1 MFELKHEEVSQL
13 PAWARKVE
21 ERLKRMDRRREE
33 RQALGGTAMAVFADR
48 GSAAKIAQVELVDS
62 GATGVGVRSYVNVD
76 KGSSFTLTPD
86 NVLLPKVTGTVVRC
100 IRDGEGYRLG
110 LRLVSNA
117 AVA

>member
-1 MFELKHEEVSQL
+1 MFELKHDEITQL

-48 GSAAKIAQVELVDS
+48 GSAAKIALVELVDS
-62 GATGVGVRSYVNVD
+62 GSTGVGVRSFVPVD
-76 KGSSFTLTPD
+76 KGSTFTLSPD
-86 NVLLPKVTGTVVRC
+86 NALLPRVVGTVVRC
-100 IRDGEGYRLG
+100 VRDGEAYRLG
-110 LRLVSNA
+110 LRLVSSA